1 MEMSTSLIYKIEAK
15 ATPGIP
21 SPKHHPDPDPHAD
34 YTVGRRSYVSPG
46 SLDLLKGKG
55 GYSEEIVVKYD
66 IKRLSS
72 WFYTWKTWQKRLL
85 ICSVVNCCTK
95 QQLMMLATSM
105 EPLLHMDFC
114 STLLPP
120 FQSLH
125 LDGIA
130 VFHNTRII
138 THRCTEPE
146 IIPKIDSQAYLN
158 SLPSTFLSKSSVSS
172 IPPPSSSHLHHKDQ
186 VSPKRPFMNPKKD
199 IKNESKKKREPIL
212 PALPLTHPKHLPT
225 PGLNREPSFHQLLGQ
240 RRQRFSSV
248 PDFHS
253 TMGLLKNS
261 RKRWNEHR
269 RSHMKRKTISTYFTQ
284 PLTSDHRAEEFKGQL
299 AQVTKASMHVHIGLD
314 CDHCSLM

>member
-1 MEMSTSLIYKIEAK
+1 MELEKQSYEIEAK
-15 ATPGIP
+15 ATPGLS
-21 SPKHHPDPDPHAD
+21 SPEHHPDSGSHTD
-34 YTVGRRSYVSPG
+34 YFRPG
-46 SLDLLKGKG
+46 SLHDLDHLRGKG

-72 WFYTWKTWQKRLL
+72 WFHTWKTWQKRLL
-85 ICSVVNCCTK
+85 ICSVMNCCTK

-158 SLPSTFLSKSSVSS
+158 SLPSTFLSKSSASS
-172 IPPPSSSHLHHKDQ
+172 IPPPSSSHLHQKDQ
-186 VSPKRPFMNPKKD
+186 ASPNMPFVSPKKDKKNQ
-199 IKNESKKKREPIL
+199 IKREPIL
-212 PALPLTHPKHLPT
+212 PALPLTHPEHLPG
-225 PGLNREPSFHQLLGQ
+225 PNREPSFQQLIGQ

-253 TMGLLKNS
+253 TMSLLKNS
-261 RKRWNEHR
+261 RKRWNEGSKR
-269 RSHMKRKTISTYFTQ
+269 RKAHMKRKTISTYFTQ
-284 PLTSDHRAEEFKGQL
+284 PLKLDHRAEEFKGQL
-299 AQVTKASMHVHIGLD
+299 AQVTKASAHVHIGL
-314 CDHCSLM
+314 